1 MLVWLSGG
9 TCGPRDAGASASLP
23 NSLLGSPPMFG
34 LLDVSTCC
42 VGWRSLP
49 CSLPQPWAT
58 SHCAA
63 GATSGV
69 HTGKDAAWLA
79 GNSGLE
85 NMEGSARRL
94 GGDNMGGHPLQL
106 GSYILSAAHPTDSG
120 RSFPM
125 LNCFLFPS
133 EKALGG
139 LSALVSTQIHALQGI
154 IPRCYLS
161 DAA

>member
-1 MLVWLSGG
+1 MVPEMQGLQLLFPTACWAHPPCLASWMCQLAVWV
-9 TCGPRDAGASASLP
+9 GAVSLA
-23 NSLLGSPPMFG
+23 PP
-34 LLDVSTCC
+34 
-42 VGWRSLP
+42 
-49 CSLPQPWAT
+49 PQPWAT

-69 HTGKDAAWLA
+69 HMGKDAARLA

-85 NMEGSARRL
+85 NMEGSARRS
-94 GGDNMGGHPLQL
+94 GGDNIGGQPMQL
-106 GSYILSAAHPTDSG
+106 GSCILSAAHPTDSG

-133 EKALGG
+133 GKALGG